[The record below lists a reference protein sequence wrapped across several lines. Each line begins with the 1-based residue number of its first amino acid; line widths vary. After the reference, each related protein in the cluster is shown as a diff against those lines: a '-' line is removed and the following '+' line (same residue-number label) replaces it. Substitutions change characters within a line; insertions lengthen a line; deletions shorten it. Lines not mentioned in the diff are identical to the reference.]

1 MLTEE
6 HRTRVWKEIT
16 ETERLLA
23 KESSYSPDLRDQQRV
38 DLRDQLRVD
47 ILNAHLEMLRGLL
60 K

>member
-16 ETERLLA
+16 ETVRLLA
-23 KESSYSPDLRDQQRV
+23 KESSYSPDLRDQ
-38 DLRDQLRVD
+38 LRVD
-47 ILNAHLEMLRGLL
+47 ILNDHLEMLRGLL